1 MARSRLKSKGRTDRG
16 GFIAIPNALHDHPAF
31 SELSGTA
38 LKVLLGL
45 ARQYRGANNGDLSAS
60 HTQAVKWGVGS
71 KTSLAKALVELQRD
85 GLIIRTR
92 EGFFINPGGRCA
104 LYALAWRPIDD
115 CPGKSLEIA
124 STLTPSLK
132 LTMENNKKPSTDCV
146 PR

>member
-16 GFIAIPNALHDHPAF
+16 GFIAIPNALHDYPAF

-60 HTQAVKWGVGS
+60 HTQAVRWGVGS
-71 KTSLAKALVELQRD
+71 KTSLAKALSDLQEH

-92 EGFFINPGGRCA
+92 EGVFINPGGRCA
-104 LYALAWRPIDD
+104 LYALAWKPIDD
-115 CPGKSLEIA
+115 CPSKGLEIA

-132 LTMENNKKPSTDCV
+132 LSLENNKITGPVCG

>member
-16 GFIAIPNALHDHPAF
+16 GFIAIPNALHDYPAF

-60 HTQAVKWGVGS
+60 HTQAAKWGVGS
-71 KTSLAKALVELQRD
+71 KTSLAKALSDLQKH

-92 EGFFINPGGRCA
+92 EGVFINPGGRCA
-104 LYALAWRPIDD
+104 LYALAWRPVDD
-115 CPGKSLEIA
+115 CPGKNLEIA
-124 STLTPSLK
+124 STPTPLLK
-132 LTMENNKKPSTDCV
+132 LSMENNKKPGTACV